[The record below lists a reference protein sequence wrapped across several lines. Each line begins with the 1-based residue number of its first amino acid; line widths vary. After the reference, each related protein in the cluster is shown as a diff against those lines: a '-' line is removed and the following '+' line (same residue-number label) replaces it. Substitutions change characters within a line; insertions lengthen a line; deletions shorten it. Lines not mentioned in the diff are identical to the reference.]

1 MGLGKETIINILLL
15 ILGYFIFLAYH
26 YIPLFAGGTLRFAAI
41 RSASLFGIVIF
52 QYIPIFAIVG
62 WVTTYFYRKTG
73 HIYVGAF
80 VNTMLI
86 TWMVVASQAIHFK
99 FQRFSHLV

>member
-1 MGLGKETIINILLL
+1 M
-15 ILGYFIFLAYH
+15 
-26 YIPLFAGGTLRFAAI
+26 
-41 RSASLFGIVIF
+41 F

-80 VNTMLI
+80 LNTMLI
-86 TWMVVASQAIHFK
+86 TWIVVASQAIHFK
-99 FQRFSHLV
+99 F

>member
-1 MGLGKETIINILLL
+1 MGLGKETIINIILLV
-15 ILGYFIFLAYH
+15 LGYFIFLAYQ
-26 YIPLFAGGTLRFAAI
+26 YIPLFAGGTLGIKLPAM
-41 RSASLFGIVIF
+41 SLGGIVMF

-80 VNTMLI
+80 ANAMLI
-86 TWMVVASQAIHFK
+86 TWIIVAGQAIHYK
-99 FQRFSHLV
+99 F

>member
-1 MGLGKETIINILLL
+1 MRPGKAVMGIGKETIINIILL

-26 YIPLFAGGTLRFAAI
+26 YIPLFSGGTLGI
-41 RSASLFGIVIF
+41 KLGSMILGGIVLF

-62 WVTTYFYRKTG
+62 LVTTYFYRKTG

-80 VNTMLI
+80 LCTMLI
-86 TWMVVASQAIHFK
+86 TWIIVAGEAVHFAY
-99 FQRFSHLV
+99 

>member
-1 MGLGKETIINILLL
+1 M
-15 ILGYFIFLAYH
+15 
-26 YIPLFAGGTLRFAAI
+26 
-41 RSASLFGIVIF
+41 F

-80 VNTMLI
+80 LNTMLI
-86 TWMVVASQAIHFK
+86 TWIIVAGQAIHFK
-99 FQRFSHLV
+99 F